1 MHSAMA
7 RVVSGRRGL
16 ERCCTDEM
24 VVGAVTVST
33 VETGAW
39 LGRVVADAGL
49 KEQLAPM
56 GRPEQL
62 KFIVALIPCCGVT
75 VILIVPV

>member
-1 MHSAMA
+1 MA
-7 RVVSGRRGL
+7 RVVSGRSGL
-16 ERCCTDEM
+16 ERCCIAEM

-33 VETGAW
+33 VDTVAW
-39 LGRVVADAGL
+39 LGPVVAVDGL
-49 KEQLAPM
+49 NAQLAPM

-62 KFIVALIPCCGVT
+62 NDIGALIPFCGVT